1 MATLLKFDQGTL
13 VLEGF
18 AKLPSAIESYFYYDA
33 RVDAYRASAHHYFE
47 ILNKIKHLITTN
59 NAPKYRRPKL
69 EVALSL
75 TAYPHQQEALH
86 SWKAAKGRGVIVLP
100 TGAGKSLVGVLAI
113 AWAARSALVVVPTLD
128 LMHQWYAL
136 LKANFPDIEIGLIG
150 GGYHEVR
157 DLSVATYDSAARH
170 MERFGN
176 QFGTLVF
183 DEVHHL
189 PTEFYRAIAEYSLAP
204 YRLGLTATPERLDS
218 RHNDLPALIGPL
230 VYRREALELAGDVL
244 APFQIRRLYVELSG
258 AEREAYEKALALRDQ
273 FLKQNNISLRTL
285 VGWQH
290 FVMHSARSPLGRQAM
305 RAHREARRLAQA
317 APAKLRTLEAILA
330 QHHQEKIV
338 IFTEDNATA
347 YEISKTFL
355 IPCITHQTRVK
366 ERQST
371 LESFRS
377 GSYQTLVTSKVLNEG
392 VDVPDASIGV
402 ILSGSSVNREFV
414 QRLGRILRKAEGKR
428 AILYEVVTRNTQEER
443 SAERRRGNVSTSS
456 EEQAPKTTKPTKE
469 TDTLPLFSEFSD
481 TEETT

>member
-1 MATLLKFDQGTL
+1 MNTLLKFDQGTL

-18 AKLPSAIESYFYYDA
+18 TSLPTTIETYFSYDA
-33 RVDAYRASAHHYFE
+33 RVDAYRASAHHYFD
-47 ILNKIKHLITTN
+47 IMSRVKKLIKTN
-59 NAPKYRRPKL
+59 NAPRYRHLKL
-69 EVALSL
+69 EPALSL
-75 TAYPHQQEALH
+75 SAYPHQEEALA
-86 SWKAAKGRGVIVLP
+86 SWQAAKGRGYVVLP

-136 LKANFPDIEIGLIG
+136 LKANFPDVEIGLIG
-150 GGYHEVR
+150 GGYHEVQ

-176 QFGTLVF
+176 RFGTLVL

-189 PTEFYRAIAEYSLAP
+189 PTEFYRNIAEFSLAP
-204 YRLGLTATPERLDS
+204 CRLGLSATPERI
-218 RHNDLPALIGPL
+218 DLKHQELPNLIGQM

-244 APFQIRRLYVELSG
+244 APFQIRKLYVELSG
-258 AEREAYEKALALRDQ
+258 AERETYNKALALRDA
-273 FLKQNNISLRTL
+273 FLKQNNVSLRSL
-285 VGWQH
+285 RGWQN
-290 FVMHSARSPLGRQAM
+290 FVMLSSRTPMGRQAM
-305 RAHREARRLAQA
+305 RAHRQARQLAQA
-317 APAKLRTLEAILA
+317 APAKLRTLELILA
-330 QHHQEKIV
+330 QHPQQKTV

-366 ERQST
+366 ERQSI
-371 LESFRS
+371 LEAFRS

-414 QRLGRILRKAEGKR
+414 QRLGRILRKSEGKQ
-428 AILYEVVTRNTQEER
+428 AVLYEVVTRNTQEER
-443 SAERRRGNVSTSS
+443 VSERRRAGMSDGL
-456 EEQAPKTTKPTKE
+456 EEKPNIENT
-469 TDTLPLFSEFSD
+469 TLPLFADISQD
-481 TEETT
+481 DEEIS